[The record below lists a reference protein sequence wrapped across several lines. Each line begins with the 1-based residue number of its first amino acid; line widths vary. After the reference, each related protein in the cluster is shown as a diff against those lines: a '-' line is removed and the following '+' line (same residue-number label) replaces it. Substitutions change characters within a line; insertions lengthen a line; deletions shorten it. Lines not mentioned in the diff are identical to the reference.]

1 MVKTDMLTFDLG
13 SRSFTVGTDVPA
25 AQKFFDQG
33 IKWCFGF
40 NQEEGLACFKK
51 GLNQDPNCAMLHWGV
66 AYAAGPFYNMPWN
79 DFSEP
84 EAIECTAFCRNY
96 LNKAIALFDSAT
108 PLERALINALSLR
121 VQKSNIVSKPEY
133 DAWDYAYA
141 NAMNQVNT
149 DFPDNQFVMA
159 LCIEAMMTRTPWNLW
174 NIKTGLPT
182 EEADTDDALKLC
194 EHAIRLADHL
204 GEEQHP
210 AILHLHIHLL
220 EMSPEP
226 ERALSS
232 ADRLFGLCPDA
243 GHIQHMPAHIYVLSG
258 DYEKAKA
265 VSEAAILA
273 DRKYLSYAGPYNF
286 YTTARCHDLHMM
298 IHACMMLGQFKPA
311 MAAADEICE
320 NLPPNVIDLKDKP
333 FITGA
338 MEGYFAMRMHV
349 LVRFGKWQEII
360 DVTMP
365 EQVELYL
372 SLIHI

>member
-51 GLNQDPNCAMLHWGV
+51 GLNQDPSCAMLHWGV

-220 EMSPEP
+220 EMSP
-226 ERALSS
+226 
-232 ADRLFGLCPDA
+232 D
-243 GHIQHMPAHIYVLSG
+243 
-258 DYEKAKA
+258 
-265 VSEAAILA
+265 
-273 DRKYLSYAGPYNF
+273 N
-286 YTTARCHDLHMM
+286 T
-298 IHACMMLGQFKPA
+298 
-311 MAAADEICE
+311 
-320 NLPPNVIDLKDKP
+320 
-333 FITGA
+333 
-338 MEGYFAMRMHV
+338 
-349 LVRFGKWQEII
+349 
-360 DVTMP
+360 
-365 EQVELYL
+365 
-372 SLIHI
+372 

>member
-121 VQKSNIVSKPEY
+121 VQKSNVVSQPEY
-133 DAWDYAYA
+133 NAWDYAYA
-141 NAMNQVNT
+141 NAMRQVNI

-159 LCIEAMMTRTPWNLW
+159 LCVEAMMTRTPWNLW

-182 EEADTDDALKLC
+182 EGADTNDALKLC
-194 EHAIRLADHL
+194 EHAICLADHL
-204 GEEQHP
+204 DEEQHP

-226 ERALSS
+226 ERALGS

-298 IHACMMLGQFKPA
+298 IHAC
-311 MAAADEICE
+311 IC
-320 NLPPNVIDLKDKP
+320 L
-333 FITGA
+333 
-338 MEGYFAMRMHV
+338 
-349 LVRFGKWQEII
+349 
-360 DVTMP
+360 
-365 EQVELYL
+365 LYT
-372 SLIHI
+372 SPSPRDS